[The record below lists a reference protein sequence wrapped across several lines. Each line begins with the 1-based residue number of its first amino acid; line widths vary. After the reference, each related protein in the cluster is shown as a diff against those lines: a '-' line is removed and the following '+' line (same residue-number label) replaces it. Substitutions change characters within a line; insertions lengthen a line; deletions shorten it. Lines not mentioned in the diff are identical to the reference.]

1 MNFTANITNDFLNV
15 ECPGDYLSVGLGV
28 MFLLSEMMGMYQPK
42 KHQSDVVVDIGGNE
56 IEVEKEKSFLENSNG
71 LIHSLL
77 LLSSKFKK

>member
-1 MNFTANITNDFLNV
+1 
-15 ECPGDYLSVGLGV
+15 
-28 MFLLSEMMGMYQPK
+28 MMGMYQPK